1 MGLNCIR
8 TPWNNFPPIRVLYP
22 NGTLKKDNEPL
33 YLQAKSGDVTA
44 AFKLLFQNVLKE
56 ADIYQFGNEY
66 FNSNPILVPVL
77 AEEHL
82 GKNRIPAVFAQILS
96 GYLGFE
102 VSNDIVQTVKANHT
116 NANAYE
122 RIVRQAMFD
131 GYVESNRNYIILDDT
146 VSMGGTLAALRGYI
160 ESKGG
165 KVILGMALTGY
176 QNLDIVP
183 LEKTLNAVKIKHPQ
197 LVEWWPNEFGFPLDQ
212 LTQGELGHFKKPD
225 SFDIIRD
232 RLIEAG
238 LQVSDG

>member
-1 MGLNCIR
+1 MSLNCTR
-8 TPWNNFPPIRVLYP
+8 TPWNDFPPIRVLYP
-22 NGTLKKDNEPL
+22 SGTLKKADEDL
-33 YLQAKSGDVTA
+33 YLMAKGGDVEA
-44 AFKLLFQNVLKE
+44 AFKLLFQKVLRE
-56 ADIYQFGNEY
+56 QDIYQIGSDFFEY
-66 FNSNPILVPVL
+66 NPILVPVL

-82 GKNRIPAVFAQILS
+82 GKNRIPAVFAEILS

-122 RIVRQAMFD
+122 RIVRQPMFD
-131 GYVESNRNYIILDDT
+131 GYVEPNRNYVILDDT

-165 KVILGMALTGY
+165 KVILGIALTGY
-176 QNLDIVP
+176 PNLNIVP
-183 LEKTLNAVKIKHPQ
+183 LEKTLNYVKTKHPQ